1 MAWFHSALN
10 FLSGLF
16 QRFQPSKNSD
26 WAWLY
31 IFFPFLLVYLLLM
44 INFMNQSSYY
54 SPDGN
59 EDLFE
64 IFNHSLFKKLISPNE
79 KIEIVAKDFQWAEGP
94 VWISNTENPMDR
106 DGYLLVSDTV
116 TNQIWKYE
124 RGNGLF
130 VVGKVLYIQNSGCHR
145 NQQEWCDKILEPGSN
160 GLKNLGTI
168 SKDLIVCQHGNRR
181 IGITYTNGSFV
192 TIASHHE
199 GKRLN
204 SPNDAVISYD
214 KRLYFTDPPYGLYG
228 KEIGEVL
235 EKELPINGIYMVDT
249 EDLLSVLST
258 GVATKNTI
266 LVDDQL
272 TRPNGIALSPGS
284 TRLYVSNS
292 DRKYPVWKVYDVNP
306 ETGRLEN
313 GRIFYNSEHLYPEG
327 EMKVGNPDGFK
338 IDMNGNLF
346 ASGPGGVLVISP
358 DGELLGRI
366 RINPKVSNVAFGG
379 DGFLYITATD
389 QVMRIRVLTKPLL
402 PVTVVE

>member
-1 MAWFHSALN
+1 M
-10 FLSGLF
+10 
-16 QRFQPSKNSD
+16 
-26 WAWLY
+26 
-31 IFFPFLLVYLLLM
+31 
-44 INFMNQSSYY
+44 
-54 SPDGN
+54 
-59 EDLFE
+59 E
-64 IFNHSLFKKLISPNE
+64 IFNHSFFKKLISPDE
-79 KIEIVAKDFQWAEGP
+79 RIEIIANNFQWAEGP
-94 VWISNTENPMDR
+94 VWISNTDNLMDK

-130 VVGKVLYIQNSGCHR
+130 VIGKVLYIQNSGCHR
-145 NQQEWCDKILEPGSN
+145 NHQEWCDKILEPGSN
-160 GLKNLGTI
+160 GLKNLGTS
-168 SKDLIVCQHGNRR
+168 SKDLLICQHGNRR
-181 IGITYTNGSFV
+181 VGVAYANGSFV
-192 TIASHHE
+192 TVASHYE

-228 KEIGEVL
+228 KETGEVL
-235 EKELPINGIYMVDT
+235 EKEIAINGVYMVDT
-249 EDLLSVLST
+249 NDFLSALST
-258 GVATKNTI
+258 GIATKNTI

-292 DRKYPVWKVYDVNP
+292 DRNFPIWKVYDVNV

-327 EMKVGNPDGFK
+327 DIDVGNPDGFK

-366 RINPKVSNVAFGG
+366 RINKKVSNVAFGG

-389 QVMRIRVLTKPLL
+389 QVMRIKVLAKPLL
-402 PVTVVE
+402 PVTVS

>member
-1 MAWFHSALN
+1 MSWFHSLYN

-16 QRFQPSKNSD
+16 HRFQPSKNSD

-31 IFFPFLLVYLLLM
+31 VFIPSFLIYLLLL

-54 SPDGN
+54 SPEQNG
-59 EDLFE
+59 ELME
-64 IFNHSLFKKLISPNE
+64 ILNHSLFNKLISPHE
-79 KIEIVAKDFQWAEGP
+79 RIEIIAKGFHWTEGP
-94 VWISNTENPMDR
+94 VWISNTDHLMDR

-130 VVGKVLYIQNSGCHR
+130 VIGKVLYIQNSGCHK
-145 NQQEWCDKILEPGSN
+145 NQQDWCDKILEPGSN

-168 SKDLIVCQHGNRR
+168 SKDLVVCQHGNRR
-181 IGITYTNGSFV
+181 VGVIYTNGSFV
-192 TIASHHE
+192 TIASDYQ
-199 GKRLN
+199 GKRFN
-204 SPNDAVISYD
+204 SPNDAVISYE
-214 KRLYFTDPPYGLYG
+214 KRLYFTDPPYGLFA
-228 KEIGEVL
+228 KENREVI
-235 EKELPINGIYMVDT
+235 EKELPFNGVYMVDNK
-249 EDLLSVLST
+249 DFLNVLST
-258 GVATKNTI
+258 GVPTQNTI

-292 DRKYPVWKVYDVNP
+292 DREFPIWKVYDVNS

-313 GRIFYNSEHLYPEG
+313 GRIFYNSEHLYPEDTTN
-327 EMKVGNPDGFK
+327 VGNPDGFK
-338 IDMNGNLF
+338 IDMHGNLF

-358 DGELLGRI
+358 DGELLGRL
-366 RINPKVSNVAFGG
+366 RINKKVSNVAFGG
-379 DGFLYITATD
+379 DGYLYITATD

-402 PVTVVE
+402 PVTVVD